1 MPRQRTAR
9 ERIFHRPIEIRKM
22 PEALRDSPYDVGAA
36 GKILSLQA
44 LCTRRW
50 RLISPGRTVTQA
62 GRAFTLP

>member
-1 MPRQRTAR
+1 MTSGQP
-9 ERIFHRPIEIRKM
+9 
-22 PEALRDSPYDVGAA
+22 